1 MALFHKKQK
10 EILKIIVV
18 NNHYEIRGAKCI
30 PVKEKEFDTVPLD
43 GVDYVIISGGDG
55 LLRRIIQKILSKN
68 MAKPPVIIIDA
79 KGSFNVIA
87 KRYMI
92 PKIKK
97 VIKKL
102 EQGEELDTRDLD
114 VYRLNK
120 HIFLFSA
127 GNVTD
132 ALHIHLSEMIRLGI
146 LKKGPWRYIL
156 SGLFVLPVTLLTFP
170 FILFSKK
177 RFFIFTPFKMINFR
191 NHYTKIDHLHFD
203 VENEYNILEIDG
215 DLIILE
221 ERFIDIERMA
231 QIKIIVK

>member
-1 MALFHKKQK
+1 M
-10 EILKIIVV
+10 KIIVV
-18 NNHYEIRGAKCI
+18 NNHYEIRGVKTI
-30 PVKEKEFDTVPLD
+30 PVKEKELEGFSLED
-43 GVDYVIISGGDG
+43 VDYVIISGGDG
-55 LLRRIIQKILSKN
+55 LLRRIIQKMLSKK

-92 PKIKK
+92 PKIEK

-102 EQGEELDTRDLD
+102 EQGEELDTRALD

-132 ALHIHLSEMIRLGI
+132 ALHIHLSDMLRFGI
-146 LKKGPWRYIL
+146 LKKGPWRYLI
-156 SGLFVLPVTLLTFP
+156 SGLLVLPVTLLTFP

-191 NHYTKIDHLHFD
+191 NHYTKIDHLQFD

-215 DLIILE
+215 DLIILKD
-221 ERFIDIERMA
+221 RFIDIK
-231 QIKIIVK
+231 KIDEIEIVVK

>member
-1 MALFHKKQK
+1 
-10 EILKIIVV
+10 LKILAI
-18 NNHYEIRGAKCI
+18 NNNYRIKGAKTI
-30 PVKEKEFDTVPLD
+30 PLSEKEFRDISLE
-43 GVDYVIISGGDG
+43 GVDYIIISGGDG
-55 LLRRIIQKILSKN
+55 LLRRIIEKIINKG
-68 MAKPPVIIIDA
+68 KERPIVIIDA

-92 PKIKK
+92 PKIEK
-97 VIKKL
+97 VINKL
-102 EQGEELDTRDLD
+102 EQGEIPDTKKLD
-114 VYRLNK
+114 VYQLNQ

-132 ALHIHLSEMIRLGI
+132 ALHIHLSEILRIGI
-146 LKKGPWRYIL
+146 LKKGALRYLISGIFIL
-156 SGLFVLPVTLLTFP
+156 PISLLTFP

-215 DLIILE
+215 DLVILE
-221 ERFIDIERMA
+221 ERYIDIRKKDE
-231 QIKIIVK
+231 IEIVVK